1 VSGVSLA
8 AGLKSGRPDRIENII
23 VHRRPACHARPC
35 LQPSYRG
42 SRAQTRGGRQVAS
55 LRHKRAGFAENAEK
69 GGSKKAE
76 RKEHSA
82 EREGGKVT

>member
-55 LRHKRAGFAENAEK
+55 LIAENAEK